1 MSGEPDDFLL
11 PDGTLART
19 GLLPQTAEDE
29 ALVAAAPMF
38 PEDML
43 LDDKD
48 ISKLLSGDVYKSWRN
63 IRSKWVLNQAN
74 LGSCNAAATVGAI
87 HNRRALEGLAHIPFS
102 INYIYMHING
112 GRDAG
117 STLARGIEFA
127 KQGAAPAVLKHDGDT
142 WRFPLDTF
150 NTRQVDPN
158 WLKRARE
165 AAQGFQA
172 FEPYKLPVGN
182 YTLFKRAVASAL
194 ARDFQIVHAWHVGRN
209 SMSLR
214 NGRVVVGRGSG
225 NHATLAHSA
234 KWVGGSD
241 LVMVDVQNSW
251 GSGSNTNPDYG
262 TPSRS
267 SWGEGGFGLM
277 TMDDFYA
284 CAKNH
289 AFWVYAGSK
298 KNKDSLK

>member
-1 MSGEPDDFLL
+1 MNGEPDDFLL
-11 PDGTLART
+11 PDGTLARG
-19 GLLPQTAEDE
+19 GLLPQTAADE

-63 IRSKWVLNQAN
+63 LRSKWVLNQGN

-87 HNRRALEGLAHIPFS
+87 HNRRALEGLAHVPLS
-102 INYIYMHING
+102 VNYLYMHING
-112 GRDAG
+112 GRDSG
-117 STLARGIEFA
+117 STLAAGIEFA
-127 KQGAAPAVLKHDGDT
+127 KQGVAPVTIKHDGDT
-142 WRFPLDTF
+142 WKLPLTVY
-150 NTRQVDPN
+150 NTRQVDQT
-158 WLKRARE
+158 WLRRARE
-165 AAQGFQA
+165 ESKGFQA

-214 NGRVVVGRGSG
+214 NGRIVVGRGPG

-234 KWVGGSD
+234 KWVGGTD
-241 LVMVDVQNSW
+241 LALIDIQNSW
-251 GSGSNTNPDYG
+251 GPSANPIYGARTSG
-262 TPSRS
+262 
-267 SWGEGGFGLM
+267 WGEGGFGLM
-277 TMDDFYA
+277 TMEDFYA

-289 AFWVYAGSK
+289 AYWVYAGSK
-298 KNKDSLK
+298 KNKNSMN

>member
-11 PDGTLART
+11 PDGTLARG
-19 GLLPQTAEDE
+19 GLLPQTPADE

-38 PEDML
+38 PEEML

-63 IRSKWVLNQAN
+63 IRSKWVLNQGS
-74 LGSCNAAATVGAI
+74 LGSCCAAATINAF
-87 HNRRALEGLAHIPFS
+87 HNRRALEGLAHVPLS
-102 INYIYMHING
+102 VNYIYMHING

-117 STLARGIEFA
+117 APLARAIEFA
-127 KQGAAPAVLKHDGDT
+127 KQGAAPTVLKHDGDT
-142 WRFPLDTF
+142 WRFPNTVY
-150 NTRQVDPN
+150 NTRQIDQT
-158 WLKRARE
+158 WYRRAQE
-165 AAQGFQA
+165 ASKGFQA

-214 NGRVVVGRGSG
+214 NGYIVQGRGVG

-234 KWVGGSD
+234 KWVGGED
-241 LVMVDVQNSW
+241 LVHPDVENSW
-251 GSGSNTNPDYG
+251 GGGNNTDPNYG

-267 SWGEGGFGLM
+267 SWGDGGFGLM
-277 TMDDFYA
+277 TMSDFYA

-298 KNKDSLK
+298 KNKDSMK